1 MRKRYPSSNFV
12 LRFVWLLLF
21 SLMVFAG
28 CAGEPRWLR
37 DPGRVLNPEQADY
50 LQQHHRQLLE
60 DHDIDYRVVI
70 SASGGDM
77 ERRAL
82 ALFSELGAG
91 QQSGSGRGLLLL
103 LDTQLNQVRIEVSQS
118 LEGVYPDAFVAYLE
132 HRQMVP
138 FFRHDRVADGI
149 AATTELV
156 VTRAQE
162 AARQQAFD
170 PSTLPALSGGA
181 GARTAARLGEGEV
194 PRRER
199 AQRDVAAADTPA
211 KTVERYLQAMARRN
225 DRIDLAIYT
234 RNTREMLKDWVMTPA
249 QMDSVARAYRDC
261 GPARELRGP
270 ARGGD
275 LAVVRYPLEQRQCSP
290 WFLRREERHW
300 RLDLAA
306 QQQLIGF
313 GRDNQWHLN
322 PKIGTGNRNPWFF
335 GFMDWSVNRN
345 GFPMR
350 KSRPRWA
357 LSVTTNQNGTF
368 VRWVGEGSPAERLGF
383 EFGDQLLT
391 WNGEPVKHSRHV
403 AELMHSAVPGED
415 TAVEIQR
422 GEQTLTLAG
431 SAPPRRTSL

>member
-1 MRKRYPSSNFV
+1 MCKRYPSSNFGP
-12 LRFVWLLLF
+12 RFAWPLLLL
-21 SLMVFAG
+21 LMMLAG
-28 CAGEPRWLR
+28 CTGEPLWLE
-37 DPGRVLNPEQADY
+37 DPDRVLTPRQADY
-50 LQQHHRQLLE
+50 LKQHHRQLLE

-70 SASGGDM
+70 SSVGGDM

-82 ALFSELGAG
+82 TLFSEQGAG
-91 QQSGSGRGLLLL
+91 QLSGGGRGLLLL

-138 FFRHDRVADGI
+138 FFRQNRVADGI
-149 AATTELV
+149 AATTELI

-162 AARQQAFD
+162 AGRQQAFD
-170 PSTLPALSGGA
+170 PSTLPAVSGGA
-181 GARTAARLGEGEV
+181 GASTAARLGEGEA
-194 PRRER
+194 PRRQD
-199 AQRDVAAADTPA
+199 AQRNVAAADTPG
-211 KTVERYLQAMARRN
+211 KTVERYLEAMGRRN
-225 DRIDLAIYT
+225 DRVDLAIYT
-234 RNTREMLKDWVMTPA
+234 RNTREMLKDWTVTPA

-261 GPARELRGP
+261 GPAEELRGP

-290 WFLRREERHW
+290 WFLRREESHW

-322 PKIGTGNRNPWFF
+322 TKVRSGNRNPWFF
-335 GFMDWSVNRN
+335 GFMDWSMDRN
-345 GFPMR
+345 GYPLR
-350 KSRPRWA
+350 KNRLRWA
-357 LSVTTNQNGTF
+357 LSATTNRNGTF
-368 VRWVGEGSPAERLGF
+368 VRWVGKDSPAERFGF

-391 WNGEPVKHSRHV
+391 WNGQPVKHSRHA

-415 TAVEIQR
+415 TAVQIRR

-431 SAPPRRTSL
+431 SAPPKQSVP